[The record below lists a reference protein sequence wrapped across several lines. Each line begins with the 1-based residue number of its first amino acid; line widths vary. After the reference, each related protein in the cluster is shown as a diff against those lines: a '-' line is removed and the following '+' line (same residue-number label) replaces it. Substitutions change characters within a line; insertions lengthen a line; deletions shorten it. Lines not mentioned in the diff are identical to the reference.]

1 VGRYLFPALGAIG
14 ILGAMGLEHLPRWRD
29 HERAATSV
37 LFAVMC
43 ALQVIILATV
53 VYPAYAATG

>member
-1 VGRYLFPALGAIG
+1 LGAIA
-14 ILGAMGLEHLPRWRD
+14 ILGAMGLEHLPRWRE

-37 LFAVMC
+37 LLAVI

-53 VYPAYAATG
+53 VYPAYATTG